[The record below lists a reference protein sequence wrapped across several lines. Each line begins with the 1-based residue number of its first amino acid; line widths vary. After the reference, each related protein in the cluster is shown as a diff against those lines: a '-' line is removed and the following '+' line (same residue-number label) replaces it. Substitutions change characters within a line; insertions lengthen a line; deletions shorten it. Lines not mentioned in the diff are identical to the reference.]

1 MALDLASAPPTV
13 LGTLTTWPSARGR
26 VLAACMTPSGGAV
39 LVQFASAGVYVYDTA
54 LSVGRR
60 VMATRLFKDEAADMM
75 VASGSV
81 HDTLVA
87 VNDDEAA
94 KDGGW
99 VVAVDLVFHGRL
111 PMFPVPRNDEPLDG
125 RPRVTVSGQV
135 YDRPG

>member
-13 LGTLTTWPSARGR
+13 LGTLITTPSARGR
-26 VLAACMTPSGGAV
+26 VLAARMTPSGGAV
-39 LVQFASAGVYVYDTA
+39 LVQFAFAGVYVYDTA

-60 VMATRLFKDEAADMM
+60 VMATRLFNDEAADMM

-81 HDTLVA
+81 TLVA

-99 VVAVDLVFHGRL
+99 VVAVDLVALGRL
-111 PMFPVPRNDEPLDG
+111 PLFPVPRNDEPLDR